1 MNRTHS
7 AGDQMHL
14 RAAAERATK
23 PAGRGGLRCLDLVAG
38 LALLLPLGACT
49 APTPNYASAQEAQT
63 PVAPVAPDDIL
74 TGSRLTLRVPL
85 TLPANGAPL
94 LFQSNAVVT
103 RPQLA
108 RNAPYC
114 RFDSAGPGAPRAVK
128 PTTFTVRQIEYDER
142 EVGNTS
148 SEGSVTRYMLASNP
162 KEPGYILSCQWP
174 AGAPSLAFTTTD
186 EVQATVSTFF
196 MLDAAR

>member
-7 AGDQMHL
+7 TGDEMHPSIPAK
-14 RAAAERATK
+14 RSTK
-23 PAGRGGLRCLDLVAG
+23 PAGRGGLRCLGLVAA
-38 LALLLPLGACT
+38 LALVLPLAGCK
-49 APTPNYASAQEAQT
+49 TPDYASAQEAQT

-85 TLPANGAPL
+85 TLPVNGAPL
-94 LFQSNAVVT
+94 LFQSNAVLT

-114 RFDSAGPGAPRAVK
+114 RFASAGPGAPRAVM

-174 AGAPSLAFTTTD
+174 AGAPSLAFVTTD
-186 EVQATVSTFF
+186 EVQATVGAFF
-196 MLDAAR
+196 MLDAAH